1 MLYNYMMTYY
11 ETLGLQSNC
20 SQADIKKAY
29 RALAMQHH
37 PDRGGDEKKFKEIEE
52 AYRTLSDEQKRAE
65 YDAGG
70 SQQEWNPF
78 AGAGG
83 FHDINEMFGFRFGP
97 GFAGFQQQSRRNRDL
112 GIRLNISLKDSF
124 LGKELE
130 ALYQMM
136 SGKQQSVVINIPP
149 GIETGQTIRYNG
161 LGDDSIPGA
170 PRGNLNVTVFVD
182 PDLQYFR
189 RGDDICT
196 QIELS
201 AFDAMLGVEK
211 MIRTI
216 DDKTLQVKIR
226 PGVQHGD
233 EYSCSGMGFQNSR
246 HRQTGNFII
255 IVSVKIPAI
264 IDPSLIERL
273 QSINN
278 EINKTS

>member
-1 MLYNYMMTYY
+1 MMTYY
-11 ETLGLQSNC
+11 ETLGLQPNC

-29 RALAMQHH
+29 RALAMKHH

-52 AYRTLSDEQKRAE
+52 AYRTLSDEQRRAE

-70 SQQEWNPF
+70 SQQDWNPF
-78 AGAGG
+78 GGMGGG

-130 ALYQMM
+130 AAYTMI

-149 GIETGQTIRYNG
+149 GIESGQTIRYNG

-170 PRGNLNVTVFVD
+170 PRGNLNVTIFVEPD
-182 PDLQYFR
+182 PQYFR

-196 QIELS
+196 HVELS
-201 AFDAMLGVEK
+201 PIDAMLGVDK
-211 MIRTI
+211 KIRTI
-216 DDKTLQVKIR
+216 DDKTLQIKIR
-226 PGVQHGD
+226 PGIEQGG
-233 EYSCSGMGFQNSR
+233 EYSASGMGFQNSR
-246 HRQTGNFII
+246 HRQTGNFVI
-255 IVSVKIPAI
+255 IVVIKIPAVTDETLRTKLLAI
-264 IDPSLIERL
+264 QEE
-273 QSINN
+273 INN
-278 EINKTS
+278 LPQ